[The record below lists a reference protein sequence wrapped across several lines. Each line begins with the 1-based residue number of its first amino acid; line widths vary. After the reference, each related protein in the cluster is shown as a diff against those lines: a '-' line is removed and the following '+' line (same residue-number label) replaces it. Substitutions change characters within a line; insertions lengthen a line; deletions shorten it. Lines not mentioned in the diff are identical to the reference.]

1 MHAYATLHFASRFFF
16 SFSSSSPPPSEFVSD
31 EPFILVIAHHLM
43 SSTLAG
49 KNCFEQTLDAFD
61 RGGGVDTLAVR
72 TVSESHVSSYGIV
85 ACGEIGK
92 GDEKGIRK
100 VAKIAEKPS
109 SSFAAA
115 NLVTPGLKENL
126 FFSVFGIYVLK
137 PHIFSIIKTM
147 INTNCR
153 SSGGTF
159 SLTEALMQSQKHHEI
174 NAVQVEGKRY
184 DLTNP
189 ARYAAAVAHFA
200 GN

>member
-1 MHAYATLHFASRFFF
+1 
-16 SFSSSSPPPSEFVSD
+16 
-31 EPFILVIAHHLM
+31 M